1 MPVSASQQASP
12 RRPRG
17 YEGTI
22 DTRKP
27 VTTVGAIAIAVAAR
41 FYADGK
47 VQNRRVSFFMGIV
60 SREIGYAPEAV
71 DFTDLVTPPNSG
83 TPTIEHQW
91 RAPRIA
97 LHPASFGKGA
107 EVMSNTLSYSPHRD
121 ETDGLALGFSQFVA
135 SA

>member
-12 RRPRG
+12 RIQRG
-17 YEGTI
+17 YEGSI
-22 DTRKP
+22 DTLKP
-27 VTTVGAIAIAVAAR
+27 GATVDATAIAVAAR

-47 VQNRRVSFFMGIV
+47 VQNRRVSFLMGIV
-60 SREIGYAPEAV
+60 SREIGYAPDAV
-71 DFTDLVTPPNSG
+71 DFTDLATPPNCG
-83 TPTIEHQW
+83 TPTIEQQW
-91 RAPRIA
+91 RAQRIA